1 MRCVFEAGHG
11 AKMLKALGGVVAGG
25 GGGVG
30 EGGSELSAY
39 AEDSYRWL
47 KRLFNEFEE
56 TPGEME
62 RVTIRGTP
70 IEMPRYREAIRR
82 LLDRRSKEAAPPPA
96 LWPTAK
102 VLGRVPQDSWPTDL
116 SVFRG
121 HSNWVRGVAFSPD
134 GKFLAT
140 ASQDNTARVWE
151 VASGAC
157 VATLEGHSHRVTGV
171 AFSPVDGKFLA
182 TASDDKTARVWEVAD
197 QK

>member
-1 MRCVFEAGHG
+1 M
-11 AKMLKALGGVVAGG
+11 
-25 GGGVG
+25 
-30 EGGSELSAY
+30 SAY

-56 TPGEME
+56 KSGEME
-62 RVTIRGTP
+62 RITIRGTP

-82 LLDRRSKEAAPPPA
+82 LLDRRSKEAAPLSA
-96 LWPTAK
+96 LWTTSK
-102 VLGRVPQDSWPTDL
+102 VLGRVPPQDSWPTDL

-121 HSNWVRGVAFSPD
+121 HSGEVNGVAFSPD

-140 ASQDNTARVWE
+140 ASGDKTARVWE

-157 VATLEGHSHRVTGV
+157 VATLEGHSSGVTGV

-182 TASDDKTARVWEVAD
+182 TASYDNTARVWEVA
-197 QK
+197 KEK